1 MTIEMITSDE
11 RGYNRSRPF
20 RTPCYS
26 FLGLLLTMI
35 CLCTAQR
42 LHAQATTS
50 ELALN
55 ARVDA
60 RFADWNKRTSPGC
73 AIAIVKNGKI
83 VYKQG
88 YGMANLEYGIRNTP
102 ATIFHVASIAKQ
114 FTAFAIH
121 LLAQEG
127 KLSLDDDVRKY
138 LPELHDFGQTI
149 TLRHLLHHTSG
160 LRDQFDLLQLAG
172 WRLSDVITEQDVL
185 GLIWRQRELNF
196 APGTEYLYCN
206 TDYTLLGL
214 IVKRVSGESLREFT
228 QERIFKPLG
237 MKHTQFHD
245 DYQALVKDRAYS
257 YQWRPETGYRN
268 VPHSYSTV
276 GPSGLFTT
284 VEDLA
289 FWDQNFYDGRVGG
302 QTVLTEMLEPGRLD
316 NGKELDYASGLTL
329 GEYRGLKTVDHEGR
343 DAGFR
348 ADLLR
353 FPQKR
358 VSIIFLANADVFN
371 PVYMARQVAN
381 IYLEDQLSPLPV
393 TVEPSPPP
401 APMEIKLDSHLLD
414 VNVGDYELSPGV
426 FLMITKEND
435 RLMFQL
441 TAQGKYPLLPSSERD
456 FFMKGRQERLTF
468 AHPKEGEEA
477 QSVVLHANGKD
488 TVLERKRRPILTAE
502 QIQEYT
508 GDYYSEELG
517 VLYTV
522 TARGGSLLLRFPRGE
537 VPMQTTLPDAF
548 ATPNTSPIGTIRYT
562 RNADKAITGFA
573 ITTGRILNLRFAKVE
588 IKPVSHPA
596 R

>member
-1 MTIEMITSDE
+1 MRIEIINRDE
-11 RGYNRSRPF
+11 TGYSRSRPF
-20 RTPCYS
+20 RIPSFC
-26 FLGLLLTMI
+26 FLGLLLTMVYI
-35 CLCTAQR
+35 CTAQR
-42 LHAQATTS
+42 LHAQVTTS
-50 ELALN
+50 GLSLN
-55 ARVDA
+55 ARMDA

-83 VYKQG
+83 VYQRG

-185 GLIWRQRELNF
+185 HLIWRQRELNF
-196 APGTEYLYCN
+196 SPGTEYLYCN

-214 IVKRVSGESLREFT
+214 IVERVSGRSLREFA

-245 DYQALVKDRAYS
+245 DYQTLVKDRAYS
-257 YQWRPETGYRN
+257 YQWRPETDYRN
-268 VPHSYSTV
+268 VPHSYSIV

-289 FWDQNFYDGRVGG
+289 LWDKNFYDGRVGG
-302 QTVLTEMLEPGRLD
+302 QTVLTEMLEVGRLAS
-316 NGKELDYASGLTL
+316 GKELDYASGLVI
-329 GEYRGLKTVDHEGR
+329 GEYRGLKTVEHGGS

-353 FPQKR
+353 FPEER

-371 PVYMARQVAN
+371 GDYMARQVAD

-401 APMEIKLDSHLLD
+401 TPREIKLDSHLLD
-414 VNVGDYELSPGV
+414 LYVGDYELRPKDGV
-426 FLMITKEND
+426 FLMITKENG
-435 RLMFQL
+435 RLMFQI
-441 TAQGKYPLLPSSERD
+441 AGQDKFPLFPSSDRD
-456 FFMKGRQERLTF
+456 FFMKDRQERLTF
-468 AHPKEGEEA
+468 ADPKEGEGA
-477 QSVVLHANGKD
+477 PSVVLHASRQGIRFYGKPD
-488 TVLERKRRPILTAE
+488 TTLQRKPRPVLTEELIR
-502 QIQEYT
+502 EYT
-508 GDYYSEELG
+508 GDYYCEELG

-522 TARGGSLLLRFPRGE
+522 TARDG
-537 VPMQTTLPDAF
+537 
-548 ATPNTSPIGTIRYT
+548 
-562 RNADKAITGFA
+562 
-573 ITTGRILNLRFAKVE
+573 
-588 IKPVSHPA
+588 
-596 R
+596 